1 METKRQNR
9 FATFSDPDM
18 DTLGR
23 SVPEVTVKTSLILHS
38 ESQGSDALILQVQQ
52 GERWRDILITHLLSA
67 SPRDLMSHQK
77 LQS

>member
-1 METKRQNR
+1 METKRQSR
-9 FATFSDPDM
+9 FATLSDPNI

-23 SVPEVTVKTSLILHS
+23 SVHKVTVKISLILHS

-52 GERWRDILITHLLSA
+52 GERWRDILITHLLAA